1 VGRHIVGSLVVVDPG
16 AGFRRQLGE
25 PFAQIA
31 QHVGIRVLLD
41 YEAGRRVLDKNRAQ
55 RGVEAT
61 ALDDGLDLGRDVRET
76 TPGGANL
83 HDFLIGAQ
91 LAPDYAIIRG
101 GVPAPEIRTSSYPP
115 ARPSLRGVEL
125 GTFER
130 RLDALSRRHRITHVA
145 FMLCQVLVRRDIA
158 AATSAMAFDLFL
170 AAIPMLALSGW
181 LFGKLLLGN
190 HESVLQTTALLLNL
204 TPNEVQAITWQQ
216 LDRFALGS
224 VAPFALL
231 GALWAASGA
240 FHTSMGLLEASA
252 GTVRRPWWR
261 KRVLALVIVLVS
273 IVLFGSCALFAVWVS
288 LGPARLLVAISG
300 GDVLLNPGA
309 THYLL
314 LGLLALLGVL
324 LLALFFFVASPRPG
338 VRRRV
343 FPGAIVAVVA
353 GSCVSGAFAF
363 YAGHLA
369 RFALFYGSL
378 AAVAVTLA
386 WLWFVCFSFLVGAE
400 LNQLLENGE

>member
-1 VGRHIVGSLVVVDPG
+1 
-16 AGFRRQLGE
+16 
-25 PFAQIA
+25 
-31 QHVGIRVLLD
+31 
-41 YEAGRRVLDKNRAQ
+41 
-55 RGVEAT
+55 
-61 ALDDGLDLGRDVRET
+61 LGRDVRET
-76 TPGGANL
+76 TPRGANL
-83 HDFLIGAQ
+83 DDFLIGAQ
-91 LAPDYAIIRG
+91 LAADYAIIRAR
-101 GVPAPEIRTSSYPP
+101 VPAPEIRTSSYPP

-125 GTFER
+125 GGFER
-130 RLDALSRRHRITHVA
+130 RLDELTRRHRVTHVA

-204 TPNEVQAITWQQ
+204 TPNEVQAMTWQQ

-231 GALWAASGA
+231 GALWIASGA
-240 FHTSMGLLEASA
+240 FHTSMSLLEASA
-252 GTVRRPWWR
+252 GTVRRTWWH
-261 KRVLALVIVLVS
+261 KRILALVSVLVS
-273 IVLFGSCALFAVWVS
+273 IVLFGTCTLFAVWGS
-288 LGPARLLVAISG
+288 LGPSRLFVAMSG
-300 GDVLLNPGA
+300 GDVQLDPGV

-314 LGLLALLGVL
+314 LTLLAALGIGLV
-324 LLALFFFVASPRPG
+324 ALFFFVASPRPG
-338 VRRRV
+338 VPRRV
-343 FPGAIVAVVA
+343 FPGAVVAVVA
-353 GSCVSGAFAF
+353 GSAVSGAFAF